1 MSSVAP
7 FNTIWPDVKEPPAAV
22 KKWVDDFYHLADN
35 QDADAGERLSQL
47 FTPDATMYGLA
58 GPLTGREA
66 IAASRPKAWITQK
79 DRRHE
84 PLQIYTMKADYSDIL
99 VFGRLQS
106 WFKTGEVVDVEFIA
120 GITFKGDTA
129 GDPKCSLYRVWGDSA
144 PWVKAMSKKD

>member
-58 GPLTGREA
+58 GPLTGREGWSG
-66 IAASRPKAWITQK
+66 IS
-79 DRRHE
+79 
-84 PLQIYTMKADYSDIL
+84 SG
-99 VFGRLQS
+99 V
-106 WFKTGEVVDVEFIA
+106 KTLTPCSHRCESS
-120 GITFKGDTA
+120 KGLDHAKGSPT
-129 GDPKCSLYRVWGDSA
+129 
-144 PWVKAMSKKD
+144 